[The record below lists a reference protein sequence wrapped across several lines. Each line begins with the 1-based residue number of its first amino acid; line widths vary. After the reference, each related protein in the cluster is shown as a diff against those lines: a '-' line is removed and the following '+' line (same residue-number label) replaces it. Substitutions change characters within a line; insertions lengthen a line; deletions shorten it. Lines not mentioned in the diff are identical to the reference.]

1 MKVATNHRIATWLGR
16 PGIRNGTHSPVE
28 SPTPM
33 SMAVERFDLDLCKS
47 YDRQSARRIGR
58 SQLSKAC
65 RILAALSSISAV
77 LVGTVS
83 VAQAQSVSLGASLYS
98 QMGCVGCHDVLSTVT
113 NVKRV
118 KSASNNRGAIAAVLT
133 SSDPVSKDMRVY
145 FETHTAPD
153 DIQQGRLA
161 LYIGQYV
168 LPELNEGS
176 LALSGCNAGRIDVHT
191 QAKPGKGGAPDVGGI
206 VISVQG
212 VKGTATPS
220 EHTIDYE
227 PGLNFGP
234 GGDNF
239 SYTVTNI
246 AGTSPAANVRVT
258 VTGQPPTVSLSTQS
272 AAVGQRF
279 GPVTVMT
286 TNGPIRSYSGRDLPP
301 GLQLDSTT
309 GEISGTPTSSGI
321 FNVTLTATNCLG
333 VGQAKTVEFRIL
345 PNAAPL
351 FPDSLLLLKG
361 TLGSFFSAGII
372 PTNPPISAFGASGL
386 PPGLVIETINNTTAR
401 IVGTPT
407 TSGTFDGVV
416 LTATNTIA
424 SSNKIITIII
434 YPTAPPTISTD
445 PVSLSGTLN
454 QPFQAK
460 IVATNPPV
468 ETYGGSG
475 LPPGIAVN
483 ANTGDITGTPT
494 EPGEFK
500 AKLTAKNNAGTTE
513 GDFTFV
519 IVAPLPDAKGISM
532 TVKLNEPATL
542 DLAPHISGHGVKGVS
557 IDTSPKHGTVAVY
570 GTKVTYTPRK
580 NYFGPDSFAFVA
592 FGTGGTSNAATV
604 SVTVEGR
611 PDPSDDPN
619 VVGLI
624 SAQVDAARRFSRAQI
639 SNFQGRLESLHRQS
653 LRVAEA
659 DPGGDAKPPRSAPSG
674 QTSVGPRTTGSAS
687 VANSI
692 QPMHAN
698 SAGDGASNPQ
708 LDNGSFVSLAG
719 QIIEAPL
726 ADISI
731 LPGGLLG
738 TLFNISQSR
747 TLNLSSLGTNGGAPA
762 STGFWMAGNIGFGD
776 RDASGGQSG
785 IKFKTSGVSAGVD
798 RRYSD
803 KLVLGVGLGYAR
815 DKTEIGTD
823 GTESRARANSLALYG
838 SYQPPNKNIFIDAL
852 IGYGMLD
859 YDTERFVEPLTEV
872 NADPTVKPI
881 KHFARASRDG
891 RQVFGSIAAGYQSP
905 RERGFLWSPYTRL
918 DFSRTRLDD
927 VTETGAG
934 QYALTYFKQSITN
947 ADLSLGLRAE
957 WEHELKR
964 GVALPYIRLEYTR
977 NLKGDDRASIAYADL
992 INGPRYAVPSAFH
1005 DRNALTI
1012 GAGSAFV
1019 LCNGANF
1026 AIDYQFR
1033 HSSGQENS
1041 QAIQFRLAKELGA
1054 PSRPCE
1060 VSDGAAPPNRHITAD
1075 AAFAYDD
1082 NVTRARDDE
1091 GKLADE
1097 SFSLRATKELDLF
1110 KIGRFGL
1117 VVSGSLGG
1125 EAFRR
1130 FSDLGHVFGEV
1141 QGELRYPAYSPTVAL
1156 FARSAVD
1163 HYKSELRRGYN
1174 YSAGIVLQHNFT
1186 QRGIGVTAQLA
1197 HNARYSNSSVFDL
1210 SDNSAQVGISYSLNK
1225 DFSSGK
1231 TDMLYLSGEYR
1242 LGDTVSTERSAL
1254 ANLNIAEVFTRD
1266 DAFNRDDLFSYRFNA
1281 RTTGLTIGYV
1291 RPLGS
1296 GHLDLSWSYT
1306 QSTATESAFAGTAST
1321 RYVANQFKLVYVLHF
1336 GTWNRMGRFRAY

>member
-1 MKVATNHRIATWLGR
+1 
-16 PGIRNGTHSPVE
+16 
-28 SPTPM
+28 
-33 SMAVERFDLDLCKS
+33 
-47 YDRQSARRIGR
+47 
-58 SQLSKAC
+58 
-65 RILAALSSISAV
+65 
-77 LVGTVS
+77 
-83 VAQAQSVSLGASLYS
+83 
-98 QMGCVGCHDVLSTVT
+98 
-113 NVKRV
+113 
-118 KSASNNRGAIAAVLT
+118 
-133 SSDPVSKDMRVY
+133 
-145 FETHTAPD
+145 
-153 DIQQGRLA
+153 
-161 LYIGQYV
+161 
-168 LPELNEGS
+168 
-176 LALSGCNAGRIDVHT
+176 
-191 QAKPGKGGAPDVGGI
+191 
-206 VISVQG
+206 
-212 VKGTATPS
+212 
-220 EHTIDYE
+220 
-227 PGLNFGP
+227 
-234 GGDNF
+234 
-239 SYTVTNI
+239 
-246 AGTSPAANVRVT
+246 
-258 VTGQPPTVSLSTQS
+258 
-272 AAVGQRF
+272 
-279 GPVTVMT
+279 
-286 TNGPIRSYSGRDLPP
+286 
-301 GLQLDSTT
+301 
-309 GEISGTPTSSGI
+309 
-321 FNVTLTATNCLG
+321 
-333 VGQAKTVEFRIL
+333 
-345 PNAAPL
+345 
-351 FPDSLLLLKG
+351 
-361 TLGSFFSAGII
+361 
-372 PTNPPISAFGASGL
+372 
-386 PPGLVIETINNTTAR
+386 
-401 IVGTPT
+401 
-407 TSGTFDGVV
+407 
-416 LTATNTIA
+416 
-424 SSNKIITIII
+424 
-434 YPTAPPTISTD
+434 
-445 PVSLSGTLN
+445 
-454 QPFQAK
+454 
-460 IVATNPPV
+460 
-468 ETYGGSG
+468 
-475 LPPGIAVN
+475 
-483 ANTGDITGTPT
+483 
-494 EPGEFK
+494 
-500 AKLTAKNNAGTTE
+500 
-513 GDFTFV
+513 
-519 IVAPLPDAKGISM
+519 
-532 TVKLNEPATL
+532 
-542 DLAPHISGHGVKGVS
+542 
-557 IDTSPKHGTVAVY
+557 
-570 GTKVTYTPRK
+570 
-580 NYFGPDSFAFVA
+580 
-592 FGTGGTSNAATV
+592 
-604 SVTVEGR
+604 
-611 PDPSDDPN
+611 
-619 VVGLI
+619 
-624 SAQVDAARRFSRAQI
+624 
-639 SNFQGRLESLHRQS
+639 
-653 LRVAEA
+653 
-659 DPGGDAKPPRSAPSG
+659 
-674 QTSVGPRTTGSAS
+674 
-687 VANSI
+687 
-692 QPMHAN
+692 MHAN
-698 SAGDGASNPQ
+698 SAGAGVSAIQFDK
-708 LDNGSFVSLAG
+708 GSLVSLAG
-719 QIIEAPL
+719 QITEAPL

-731 LPGGLLG
+731 LPRGLLG

-747 TLNLSSLGTNGGAPA
+747 TLNLSSLGTNGGAPS

-785 IKFKTSGVSAGVD
+785 TKFETSGVSAGVD

-815 DKTEIGTD
+815 DKTEIGSD

-852 IGYGMLD
+852 IGYGALD

-872 NADPTVKPI
+872 NADPTVEPI

-891 RQVFGSIAAGYQSP
+891 SQVFGSITAGYQSP

-1026 AIDYQFR
+1026 GIDYQFR

-1082 NVTRARDDE
+1082 NVTRARDEE

-1197 HNARYSNSSVFDL
+1197 HNARYSDSSVFDL

-1242 LGDTVSTERSAL
+1242 LGDTVSTGRPAL

-1266 DAFNRDDLFSYRFNA
+1266 DAFNRDDLFSYRFDA

-1291 RPLGS
+1291 KPLGS

>member
-1 MKVATNHRIATWLGR
+1 MIAPLVQKVFLTIGVLSTALLLLLAYPASSQAASVTA
-16 PGIRNGTHSPVE
+16 GTQLY
-28 SPTPM
+28 
-33 SMAVERFDLDLCKS
+33 LDKKC
-47 YDRQSARRIGR
+47 G
-58 SQLSKAC
+58 
-65 RILAALSSISAV
+65 
-77 LVGTVS
+77 
-83 VAQAQSVSLGASLYS
+83 
-98 QMGCVGCHDVLSTVT
+98 GCHDSSLTMKVNLN
-113 NVKRV
+113 NVQN
-118 KSASNNRGAIAAVLT
+118 ASNFAGAIDFALK
-133 SSDPVSKDMRVY
+133 SSLEKYNGMQLAFDNNPMTEDKP
-145 FETHTAPD
+145 EAPD
-153 DIQQGRLA
+153 AEQQKSLA
-161 LYIGQYV
+161 LYIGQFKAPK
-168 LPELNEGS
+168 PE
-176 LALSGCNAGRIDVHT
+176 D
-191 QAKPGKGGAPDVGGI
+191 PGKLVLQNCLPGSIDIRTELPVNGTSGSAPDVGGI
-206 VISVQG
+206 TVSSAPA
-212 VKGTATPS
+212 KGTALPIGQEITYTPG
-220 EHTIDYE
+220 ED
-227 PGLNFGP
+227 F
-234 GGDNF
+234 
-239 SYTVTNI
+239 
-246 AGTSPAANVRVT
+246 AGTDSFQYMIANKNPNTLLTQQGSATVKVT
-258 VTGQPPTVSLSTQS
+258 VTGQPPTVTLSTPQF
-272 AAVGQRF
+272 AAVGQSF
-279 GPVTVMT
+279 GPVRVTL
-286 TNGPIRSYSGRDLPP
+286 TNDPTSRYSGPGLPP
-301 GLQLDSTT
+301 GLLLDSK
-309 GEISGTPTSSGI
+309 GKISGTPTASGT

-333 VGQAKTVEFRIL
+333 VGQAKTVEFRI
-345 PNAAPL
+345 APQDA
-351 FPDSLLLLKG
+351 PVISITSMDG
-361 TLGSFFSAGII
+361 TLGLPFSAAII
-372 PTNPPISAFGASGL
+372 LSNPPILAFGATGL
-386 PPGLVIETINNTTAR
+386 PPGLVLETITNTTAR

-407 TSGTFDGVV
+407 TSGTFGGVT
-416 LTATNTIA
+416 LTATNDKG
-424 SSNKIITIII
+424 SSSQTITIKIFQ
-434 YPTAPPTISTD
+434 TAPPAISTD

-483 ANTGDITGTPT
+483 ANTGEISGTPT

-500 AKLTAKNNAGTTE
+500 AKLTAMNNVGTTE

-519 IVAPLPDAKGISM
+519 IVAPLPDAKSISM

-542 DLAPHISGHGVKGVS
+542 DLAAHISGHGVKGVA
-557 IDTSPKHGTVAVY
+557 IDTSPKRGTVAVN

-659 DPGGDAKPPRSAPSG
+659 DTGGDAKPPRSAPSG

-687 VANSI
+687 VASSSR
-692 QPMHAN
+692 PMHAN
-698 SAGDGASNPQ
+698 SAGDGASYIQ
-708 LDNGSFVSLAG
+708 FDKGSLVSLAG
-719 QIIEAPL
+719 QITEAPL

-731 LPGGLLG
+731 LPRGLLG

-747 TLNLSSLGTNGGAPA
+747 TLNLSSLGTNGGAPS

-852 IGYGMLD
+852 IGYGALD

-872 NADPTVKPI
+872 NADPTVEPI

-891 RQVFGSIAAGYQSP
+891 SQVFGSITAGYQSP

-977 NLKGDDRASIAYADL
+977 NLKGDDRAVIAYADL

-1026 AIDYQFR
+1026 GIDYQFR

-1082 NVTRARDDE
+1082 NVTRARDEE

-1141 QGELRYPAYSPTVAL
+1141 QGELRYPAYSPTFAL

-1163 HYKSELRRGYN
+1163 HYKSQLRRGYN

-1197 HNARYSNSSVFDL
+1197 HNARYSDSSVFDL

-1242 LGDTVSTERSAL
+1242 LGDTVSTGRSAL

-1266 DAFNRDDLFSYRFNA
+1266 DAFNRDDLFSYRFDA

-1291 RPLGS
+1291 KPLGS